1 MMEDWSVRE
10 PSAAESGK
18 FIGDVP
24 GMDQTGVVET
34 ALVMKEVDEPDL
46 VVSNEALG
54 LNERDLTL
62 VVVGPRSEKCRVTWL
77 RVGDRNTKFFH
88 EVAKFRALRN
98 SITGINIRGRWVV
111 DSARMWHFFFF
122 EFRKNF
128 AQLNDVGSLDVNV
141 GFQRITSAQASS
153 LEAIVSE
160 EERFMGRSSFTW
172 LPGNGA
178 KMLFSGACGVG
189 VL

>member
-62 VVVGPRSEKCRVTWL
+62 VVVGPRSEVPRMGQAVTIELNGNQRRVRQVSEINL
-77 RVGDRNTKFFH
+77 
-88 EVAKFRALRN
+88 
-98 SITGINIRGRWVV
+98 SILSPVEQCEAERRLNKKGRGRPRKKPLPEQGVANASLT
-111 DSARMWHFFFF
+111 DSDFIRRQQVILWEAQETIRLGRLIGAETVGNEEDIVNDIAR
-122 EFRKNF
+122 
-128 AQLNDVGSLDVNV
+128 
-141 GFQRITSAQASS
+141 II
-153 LEAIVSE
+153 EA
-160 EERFMGRSSFTW
+160 R
-172 LPGNGA
+172 
-178 KMLFSGACGVG
+178 GVRQ
-189 VL
+189 